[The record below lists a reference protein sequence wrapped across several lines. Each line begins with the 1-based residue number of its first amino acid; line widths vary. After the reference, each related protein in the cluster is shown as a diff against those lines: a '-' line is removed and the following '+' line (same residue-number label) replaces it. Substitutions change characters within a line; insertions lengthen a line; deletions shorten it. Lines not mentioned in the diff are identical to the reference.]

1 MKLNYLDFEIIV
13 GKSAVQK
20 PQGQLAY
27 FTDGGRGGGQTDF
40 LGLKFWGKGNLGGI
54 VLFISSLKTIT

>member
-27 FTDGGRGGGQTDF
+27 FTDGGGGQTDF
-40 LGLKFWGKGNLGGI
+40 LGLKFWEKGNLG
-54 VLFISSLKTIT
+54 VLYFSSVH